1 MLFNVFLTNME
12 VWSVTFF
19 NGKELSGMFVNVV
32 CKLFI
37 ITLIS
42 AVLGMEKIAIIILAK
57 NQA

>member
-1 MLFNVFLTNME
+1 ME

-19 NGKELSGMFVNVV
+19 NRKELSGMFVNVV